1 MPAEKWRLGG
11 LDNVLMFHP
20 ARSRLRIMSQLIS
33 RLSRKGM
40 VSLIVFFVFLLGT
53 GVRDYFS
60 LTVSARPQDWE
71 SSIRKFEDDDRLN
84 PPKAGGIVFAGA
96 SSIRLWG
103 TLLEEMKPLDVTNRG
118 FGGSQYSD
126 LNHFAQRIVMAY
138 HPRAV
143 VVYEGDND
151 LAAGSPKTPEM
162 VANDAREFVRIVHS
176 QLPETWIYIMSIKPS
191 YLRWNEWPQMKTANK
206 LIQDFVKTQDRVQ
219 YLDVATPMFYGQDK
233 PPRDL
238 FVEDGLHPTAKCYA
252 LWTSIIKPELLHQF
266 GPRNNVSG
274 DAVAPLW
281 FEFGVENAMPSV
293 R

>member
-1 MPAEKWRLGG
+1 
-11 LDNVLMFHP
+11 
-20 ARSRLRIMSQLIS
+20 MSQFIC
-33 RLSRKGM
+33 RLSRKG
-40 VSLIVFFVFLLGT
+40 VVCLIVLFVFLVGI
-53 GVRDYFS
+53 GVREYLVS
-60 LTVSARPQDWE
+60 TVLARPRDWE
-71 SSIRKFEDDDRLN
+71 SSIRKFEDDDRVN
-84 PPKAGGIVFAGA
+84 PPKPGGIVFAGA

-103 TLLEEMKPLDVTNRG
+103 TLLEEMKPLDVINRG

-126 LNHFAQRIVMAY
+126 LNRYAKRIVMVY

-143 VVYEGDND
+143 VAYEGDND

-162 VANDAREFVRIVHS
+162 VANDAREFIRIVHS
-176 QLPETWIYIMSIKPS
+176 ELPETWIYIMSIKPS
-191 YLRWNEWPQMKTANK
+191 YLRWNEWPKMKAANK

-219 YLDVATPMFYGQDK
+219 YIDVATPMFYGQDK

-252 LWTSIIKPELLHQF
+252 LWTSIIKPELLHRF
-266 GPRNNVSG
+266 GPWNNVSR

-281 FEFGVENAMPSV
+281 FEFGAENAMPSV